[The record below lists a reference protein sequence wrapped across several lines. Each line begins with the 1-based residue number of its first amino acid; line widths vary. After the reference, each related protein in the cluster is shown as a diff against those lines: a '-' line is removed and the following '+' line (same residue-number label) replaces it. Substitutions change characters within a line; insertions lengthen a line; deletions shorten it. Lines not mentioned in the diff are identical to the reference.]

1 MGDYSQV
8 MHEEALVARIL
19 CPSKQTSR
27 CSTTQLTYLKAQA
40 RAIYGPK
47 YPHGS
52 TFDVIYSGDI
62 LAGNDLV
69 AWLIVYPM
77 PDNAAF
83 KTGKV
88 VSNEWT
94 PVLKSRRISKKGT
107 GSTLQREY
115 QELLGKLRIMMV
127 ETMVS
132 MEKVEETEK
141 LKKDDISTDK

>member
-19 CPSKQTSR
+19 CSSKHTLR
-27 CSTTQLTYLKAQA
+27 GSTTQLTYLKAQA

-47 YPHGS
+47 YPYGP
-52 TFDVIYSGDI
+52 TFDVIYSSEI
-62 LAGNDLV
+62 SASKDLV

-77 PDNAAF
+77 PDNATF
-83 KTGKV
+83 KSGKA

-107 GSTLQREY
+107 GSTLQRGY
-115 QELLGKLRIMMV
+115 QDLLGKLRIMMV
-127 ETMVS
+127 ETMAS
-132 MEKVEETEK
+132 MGQ
-141 LKKDDISTDK
+141 